1 MKGMFP
7 LHMHRMASPVG
18 RNVFR
23 SQCAAFAEENISRSL
38 RAGGAFI
45 LHEVI
50 GFADGQSPDIA
61 RAFLVAEKR
70 GKVLLYSTRRIHA
83 RIISISNAASPATG

>member
-1 MKGMFP
+1 MKGMFS

-18 RNVFR
+18 RDVFLR
-23 SQCAAFAEENISRSL
+23 KCCAFAEENIARSL
-38 RAGGAFI
+38 RARGAFI

-50 GFADGQSPDIA
+50 GFVDGQSPDIA

-83 RIISISNAASPATG
+83 RIISISNVASPATG

>member
-1 MKGMFP
+1 MKGMFS
-7 LHMHRMASPVG
+7 LHIHR
-18 RNVFR
+18 RLRR
-23 SQCAAFAEENISRSL
+23 SGGTFSGVKCAAFAEENIARSL

-50 GFADGQSPDIA
+50 GFADDQSPDIA

-83 RIISISNAASPATG
+83 RIISISNTASPATG